1 MKYAITSET
10 GAQEPH
16 VVAFCTEAQRMAHIA
31 RHGGR
36 CISHREAR
44 RTLEA
49 QVRLAIRYG
58 ALGYPMEPYEVR
70 ILSMD
75 ELYTTYRRAYFY

>member
-1 MKYAITSET
+1 MKYAITSDIC
-10 GAQEPH
+10 AHEPH
-16 VVAFCTEAQRMAHIA
+16 VVAFCTEAQRLTHIA

-44 RTLEA
+44 GTLEA

-58 ALGYPMEPYEVR
+58 LLGYRMEPYEVR

-75 ELYTTYRRAYFY
+75 ELYMAYRRAYCY

>member
-1 MKYAITSET
+1 MKYAITSDSC
-10 GAQEPH
+10 AHEPH
-16 VVAFCTEAQRMAHIA
+16 VVAFCTEAQRMTHIA

-58 ALGYPMEPYEVR
+58 ALGYSMEPYEVR
-70 ILSMD
+70 VLSMD
-75 ELYTTYRRAYFY
+75 ELYMAYRRAYCY

>member
-1 MKYAITSET
+1 MKYAITSEH

-16 VVAFCTEAQRMAHIA
+16 IMAFSTEGARLAHVA

-44 RTLEA
+44 RRLEA
-49 QVRLAIRYG
+49 QVRLAIRFG
-58 ALGYPMEPYEVR
+58 CLGYRMEPYEVR

-75 ELYTTYRRAYFY
+75 ELYTTYRRAYCY

>member
-16 VVAFCTEAQRMAHIA
+16 IMAFPTEAARLTHIA
-31 RHGGR
+31 HHGGR

-44 RTLEA
+44 RRLES
-49 QVRLAIRYG
+49 QVRLAIRFG
-58 ALGYPMEPYEVR
+58 SLGYLMEPYEVR
-70 ILSMD
+70 VLSMD
-75 ELYTTYRRAYFY
+75 ELYMAYRRAYCY

>member
-16 VVAFCTEAQRMAHIA
+16 IVAFPTEGLRLAHVA

-36 CISHREAR
+36 CISFREAR
-44 RTLEA
+44 RRLEA

-58 ALGYPMEPYEVR
+58 SLGYRMEPYEVR
-70 ILSMD
+70 VISMD
-75 ELYTTYRRAYFY
+75 ELYMTYRRAYCY

>member
-1 MKYAITSET
+1 MKYAITSDIC
-10 GAQEPH
+10 AREPH
-16 VVAFCTEAQRMAHIA
+16 VVAFSTEAQRLTHVA

-44 RTLEA
+44 RRLEA
-49 QVRLAIRYG
+49 QVRLAIRFGCLSYR
-58 ALGYPMEPYEVR
+58 MEPYEVR

>member
-16 VVAFCTEAQRMAHIA
+16 IVAFPTEGSRLAHVA

-44 RTLEA
+44 RVIEA
-49 QVRLAIRYG
+49 QVRLAIRCG
-58 ALGYPMEPYEVR
+58 ALGYSMEPYEVR
-70 ILSMD
+70 VLSMD
-75 ELYTTYRRAYFY
+75 ELYMAYRRSYCY

>member
-16 VVAFCTEAQRMAHIA
+16 IVAFPTEASRLAHVA

-36 CISHREAR
+36 CISCREAR
-44 RTLEA
+44 RRLEA
-49 QVRLAIRYG
+49 QVRLAIRFGCLSY
-58 ALGYPMEPYEVR
+58 LMKPYEVR

>member
-16 VVAFCTEAQRMAHIA
+16 IVAFPTEGSRLAHVA
-31 RHGGR
+31 WHGGR
-36 CISHREAR
+36 CISFREAR
-44 RTLEA
+44 RRLEA
-49 QVRLAIRYG
+49 QVRLAIRFGCLSYR
-58 ALGYPMEPYEVR
+58 MEPCEVR

>member
-1 MKYAITSET
+1 MKYAITSENR
-10 GAQEPH
+10 AQEPH
-16 VVAFCTEAQRMAHIA
+16 IMAFGTEAARLIHIA

-44 RTLEA
+44 RRLEA

-58 ALGYPMEPYEVR
+58 SLGYRMEPYEVR
-70 ILSMD
+70 ALSMD
-75 ELYTTYRRAYFY
+75 ELYTAYRRAYCY

>member
-1 MKYAITSET
+1 MKYAITSEHD
-10 GAQEPH
+10 AQEPH
-16 VVAFCTEAQRMAHIA
+16 IMAFATEGERLAHVV

-44 RTLEA
+44 RRLES
-49 QVRLAIRYG
+49 QVRLAIRFG
-58 ALGYPMEPYEVR
+58 SIGYRMEPYEVR

-75 ELYTTYRRAYFY
+75 ELYMTYRRAYYY

>member
-1 MKYAITSET
+1 MKYAITSDIC
-10 GAQEPH
+10 AHEPH
-16 VVAFCTEAQRMAHIA
+16 VVAFCTEAQRMTHIA

-44 RTLEA
+44 RILEA

-58 ALGYPMEPYEVR
+58 ALGYSMEPYEVCV
-70 ILSMD
+70 LSMD
-75 ELYTTYRRAYFY
+75 ELYMAYRRAYCY

>member
-1 MKYAITSET
+1 MKYAITSENR
-10 GAQEPH
+10 AQEPH
-16 VVAFCTEAQRMAHIA
+16 IMAFGTEAARLTHIA

-44 RTLEA
+44 RRLEA

-58 ALGYPMEPYEVR
+58 SLGYCMEPYEVR
-70 ILSMD
+70 VLSMD
-75 ELYTTYRRAYFY
+75 ELYTTYRRAYCY